1 MKIAFIGKL
10 CSGKSYAA
18 KYLKDK
24 YGYEILS
31 FGGPVKKF
39 ASEIFNLKHKDR
51 KTIQDFAQS
60 LKKINKDVW
69 VNYLLRN
76 LENIETNNI
85 VIDDLRFHNEQDAL
99 KKKSFIFIK
108 ISIDPKLQEE
118 RIEKTY
124 GENKNVHLDRRS
136 DISEIYTDELDF
148 DYEIK
153 INTSNEHT
161 FINFIEKTISNIK
174 DNTY

>member
-18 KYLKDK
+18 KYFKDN
-24 YGYEILS
+24 YNYEILS
-31 FGGPVKKF
+31 FGGPVKKY
-39 ASEIFNLKHKDR
+39 AYKIFNLKHKDR

-76 LENIETNNI
+76 LENIGTNNI

-99 KKKSFIFIK
+99 KKNGFIFIK
-108 ISIDPKLQEE
+108 LSIDPKLQEE

-124 GENKNVHLDRRS
+124 GENKRVHLERRN
-136 DISEIYTDELDF
+136 DISESYTDELYF

-153 INTSNEHT
+153 IDNFNEHT
-161 FINFIEKTISNIK
+161 LIDFIEKTISNIK
-174 DNTY
+174 DNT